1 MSIKSFLKSEM
12 TIWLLGAILLS
23 GLSAFAYSMV
33 GWLGIGIIG
42 LMGLVISTTIDL
54 HSGNAMADSGFGSGD
69 VPMYAR
75 QLEEARN
82 SQSSPEQKKAAA
94 AEQAKRSRTL
104 GLLNLVFIAMSVVG
118 FWIFVRH
125 QLKLF

>member
-12 TIWLLGAILLS
+12 TAWLLGAILLS
-23 GLSAFAYSMV
+23 GLGALAYSMV

-42 LMGLVISTTIDL
+42 LLGLAISTNIDL

-82 SQSSPEQKKAAA
+82 SQSSPEQKKSAA
-94 AEQAKRSRTL
+94 AEQARRSRTL
-104 GLLNLVFIAMSVVG
+104 GLMNLVFIAMSVVG
-118 FWIFVRH
+118 FWLFVRH
-125 QLKLF
+125 QLNLL